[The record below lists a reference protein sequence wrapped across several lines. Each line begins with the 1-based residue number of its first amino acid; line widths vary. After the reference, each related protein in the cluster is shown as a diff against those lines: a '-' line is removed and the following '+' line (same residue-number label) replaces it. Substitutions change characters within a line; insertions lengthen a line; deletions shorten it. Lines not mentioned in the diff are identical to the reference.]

1 MYLYPYEKYSITMK
15 KKRVNLRSFFQKLR
29 FQYRVSVLNEN
40 TLEESWHI
48 RLSRLSVLIYAS
60 SLIITTFILITIL
73 IFTTPIRFYLP
84 GYGDSGNRGRIISES
99 MYTDSLLQEIELQ
112 SGYLTVLKKV
122 IEGEIKPDSVATLDS
137 AQMKQVAVEYLE
149 KSKAEKEFIEKFERE
164 EKYNLSTIQSET
176 NQNIYVFFRPTKGV
190 ISSSFNLSE
199 RQYGINIITS
209 PNESVVSVLAGTVV
223 YAAFTFDFGWVIQ
236 VQHEDNYLSIYKNN
250 TRLLKKAGD
259 KVKAGEGIAVTGEKA
274 ESKTGTQFYFELW
287 KQGKPVNPE
296 DVIIF

>member
-1 MYLYPYEKYSITMK
+1 MK

-48 RLSRLSVLIYAS
+48 RLSRISVLIYAS

-137 AQMKQVAVEYLE
+137 AELKKVAVEYLE

>member
-1 MYLYPYEKYSITMK
+1 MK

-99 MYTDSLLQEIELQ
+99 MYVDSLLQEIELQ

-137 AQMKQVAVEYLE
+137 AELKKVAVEYLE

>member
-1 MYLYPYEKYSITMK
+1 MK

-84 GYGDSGNRGRIISES
+84 GYGESGNRGKIISES
-99 MYTDSLLQEIELQ
+99 MYVDSLLQEIELQ

-137 AQMKQVAVEYLE
+137 AELKKVAVEYLE

>member
-1 MYLYPYEKYSITMK
+1 M
-15 KKRVNLRSFFQKLR
+15 
-29 FQYRVSVLNEN
+29 
-40 TLEESWHI
+40 
-48 RLSRLSVLIYAS
+48 
-60 SLIITTFILITIL
+60 
-73 IFTTPIRFYLP
+73 
-84 GYGDSGNRGRIISES
+84 
-99 MYTDSLLQEIELQ
+99 
-112 SGYLTVLKKV
+112 
-122 IEGEIKPDSVATLDS
+122 
-137 AQMKQVAVEYLE
+137 
-149 KSKAEKEFIEKFERE
+149 
-164 EKYNLSTIQSET
+164 
-176 NQNIYVFFRPTKGV
+176 FFRPTKGV
-190 ISSSFNLSE
+190 ISSSFNMGE
-199 RQYGINIITS
+199 GQYGINIITS

>member
-1 MYLYPYEKYSITMK
+1 MK

-137 AQMKQVAVEYLE
+137 AELKKVAVEYLE

-164 EKYNLSTIQSET
+164 EKYNLSTIQAET

-190 ISSSFNLSE
+190 ISSSFNMGE
-199 RQYGINIITS
+199 GQYGINIITS

>member
-1 MYLYPYEKYSITMK
+1 MK

-137 AQMKQVAVEYLE
+137 AQKKQVAVEYLE

>member
-1 MYLYPYEKYSITMK
+1 MK

-137 AQMKQVAVEYLE
+137 AELKKVAVEYLE

-190 ISSSFNLSE
+190 ISSSFNMGE
-199 RQYGINIITS
+199 GQYGINIITS
-209 PNESVVSVLAGTVV
+209 PNESVVSGLAGTVV
-223 YAAFTFDFGWVIQ
+223 YAACTFDFGWVIQ